1 MMPVLIL
8 LLPLLLVLLL
18 VVVFPYERFGKK
30 K

>member
-18 VVVFPYERFGKK
+18 VVVFPYERVGKK